1 VSSYESSADGNSSL
15 FRLTLEN
22 KSLSQAPTS
31 KKQEMGE
38 KKKPNSLP
46 DAIPNKIHHKKEL
59 VEWLK
64 VQTLSSSPSTSIEQK
79 KKKPDGGK

>member
-15 FRLTLEN
+15 FRLALEN

-38 KKKPNSLP
+38 EKKPNSSP
-46 DAIPNKIHHKKEL
+46 HAIPKNFITKNC
-59 VEWLK
+59 WW
-64 VQTLSSSPSTSIEQK
+64 SGSRYRF
-79 KKKPDGGK
+79 

>member
-1 VSSYESSADGNSSL
+1 V
-15 FRLTLEN
+15 LEN

-38 KKKPNSLP
+38 EKKPNSSP
-46 DAIPNKIHHKKEL
+46 DAIPKNIHHKKVV

-64 VQTLSSSPSTSIEQK
+64 EQALSLNPSTAKEQTK
-79 KKKPDGGK
+79 TRWRK